1 MHILGFE
8 KLIYHYDKLE
18 KIRQRKPQFPVHMT
32 LSLGNYCN
40 HKCLWCTV
48 YAAQQNEAQQVDGT
62 RLLTFLDN
70 ASKRGLRAVGYV
82 GNGEPTAHKDFA
94 TIIKGAN
101 GLGLEQGMFTNAYL
115 IDRYMDDILSW
126 FTYLRVSLDAGTGE
140 THDKTHDVNGQF
152 DKIID
157 NIGELVRRRENKT
170 PSIGIQFAVHRIN
183 FGDLLEGARLA
194 RDIGVDYF
202 SVKPVFNRG
211 AVGVKLEKN
220 DLTHAELAPLVAKA
234 KEEFETPDFEIYF
247 RPFQILSNEEERYI
261 HPYDKCH
268 AASFNLNVY
277 EDGRLVGCG
286 PHQVPVGTM
295 EDDFDVIEQRI
306 LELSDKLDL
315 SKCPAGCRYH
325 ALNHIVDTV
334 LNDDRA
340 AMYHKNFL

>member
-18 KIRQRKPQFPVHMT
+18 KIKNQENQFPVHMT

-48 YAAQQNEAQQVDGT
+48 YAAQQNTAQQIDSA
-62 RLLTFLDN
+62 RLLTFLDK

-94 TIIKGAN
+94 AITDEVHK
-101 GLGLEQGMFTNAYL
+101 LGLEQGMFTNAYL
-115 IDRYMDDILSW
+115 IDRYMDRILSN
-126 FTYLRVSLDAGTGE
+126 FTYMRVSLDAGTRE

-152 DKIID
+152 DKIIA
-157 NIGELVRRRENKT
+157 NIRDLVKQRKNSNPT
-170 PSIGIQFAVHRIN
+170 IGIQFAAHQVNLH
-183 FGDLLEGARLA
+183 DLHESVGLA
-194 RDIGVDYF
+194 CDIGVDYF

-211 AVGVKLEKN
+211 AIGVKLEKN
-220 DLTHAELAPLVAKA
+220 ELTHEELSSVVAKA
-234 KEEFETPDFEIYF
+234 KEEFETADFEIYF

-261 HPYDKCH
+261 HPYKKCY

-286 PHQVPVGTM
+286 PHQVTIGNM
-295 EDDFDVIEQRI
+295 EDDFDEIEDRI

-334 LNDDRA
+334 LDTDRA
-340 AMYHKNFL
+340 AMYHNNFL